1 MKPKKISARVLFSA
15 LVILV
20 LFSLPGQ
27 AVDSVRRTNPL
38 LRILFADNLIHM
50 VCYGELAFI
59 TWWDHSRQ
67 KRNPLGRGKIF
78 LYCFLYSFFIEIY
91 QHVLPFRSFEVSDL
105 FFNAIGILITL
116 FITCF
121 I

>member
-1 MKPKKISARVLFSA
+1 VKLKKISGRVLLSA

-27 AVDSVRRTNPL
+27 AVDSVRRTSPL
-38 LRILFADNLIHM
+38 LKIIFADNLIHM

-67 KRNPLGRGKIF
+67 RTDPLGRGKIF
-78 LYCFLYSFFIEIY
+78 LYCFFYSFFIEVY
-91 QHVLPFRSFEVSDL
+91 QLALPFRSFELGDL
-105 FFNAIGILITL
+105 FFNAVGILAAL

>member
-1 MKPKKISARVLFSA
+1 MKLKKISARVLFSA
-15 LVILV
+15 LVILI

-38 LRILFADNLIHM
+38 FRILFADSLIHL

-59 TWWDHSRQ
+59 TWWDYSRH
-67 KRNPLGRGKIF
+67 KRNPLSRGKIF

-91 QHVLPFRSFEVSDL
+91 QMALPFRSFEIGDL
-105 FFNAIGILITL
+105 FFNLVGILTAL